1 MSWLNG
7 GVKCDPPARG
17 DYEDDCLDATIT
29 RSYQLKLDSESYN
42 GLRLLIV
49 TTSQLSADFIRVY
62 LSPNEIDANVSEA
75 GQIIESEELENQEWH
90 TDNNHSNGD
99 LKQRTVAKLFKISDS
114 VAHCHV
120 CEQLSDD
127 DINKFTQELTKL
139 DTQQASSNF
148 AIVILSSYN
157 SASYQFDTDYPDLE
171 SPLQRYLLSPS
182 SQQGLKPTC
191 KRLEQPNTI
200 KGLGA
205 SVLIDR
211 TFNSKPCLLLLN
223 YTDSQK
229 PDSITL
235 GGFSSIFSTTHLK
248 NLIKPIPIQMSVQR
262 LKKLQRSTYAN
273 ENIFT

>member
-17 DYEDDCLDATIT
+17 DYEDDCLDATII

-42 GLRLLIV
+42 GLRLVIV
-49 TTSQLSADFIRVY
+49 TTSQLSADFVRVY
-62 LSPNEIDANVSEA
+62 LSPNEIDANVSET
-75 GQIIESEELENQEWH
+75 GKIIESEKFENLECH
-90 TDNNHSNGD
+90 TDNNYSNGD
-99 LKQRTVAKLFKISDS
+99 LKQRTVAKLYKISDT

-127 DINKFTQELTKL
+127 DVNKFTQELTKL
-139 DTQQASSNF
+139 DTQPVSSNF

-157 SASYQFDTDYPDLE
+157 SASYQFDADYPDFE

-182 SQQGLKPTC
+182 SQQDLRPTC

-235 GGFSSIFSTTHLK
+235 SGFSSIFGTKHLK